1 MRKSEGVVDHKLA
14 FERII
19 SKRVGLLCV
28 GLLSVA
34 MMSCGKQDA
43 GIAPASL
50 TNPSL
55 EQQETEAPVSTG
67 SEVASLEK
75 DSVSSV
81 GEIETSHDEGLRL
94 AFAGMKTEAGS
105 MRFKVYDWELEQEA
119 WVSEGEDYRGYA
131 VVGLDPSGKDVLV
144 LERNEYWFVYPLEHL
159 QLDSGMR
166 GEKPKILM
174 ASDIPEGVSIMDYI
188 TANTEPLNPP
198 DMPPD
203 LQPGPVVDM
212 DALIAG
218 QTAVNS
224 KPDGM

>member
-1 MRKSEGVVDHKLA
+1 MRKTEGVVDHKLA

-19 SKRVGLLCV
+19 SILVGLLCV
-28 GLLSVA
+28 GVLSVA
-34 MMSCGKQDA
+34 VMSCGKQDA
-43 GIAPASL
+43 GIAPDPLS
-50 TNPSL
+50 NPSL
-55 EQQETEAPVSTG
+55 EQQETETPVSTE
-67 SEVASLEK
+67 SEEAPLEK

-94 AFAGMKTEAGS
+94 AFAGMKTEEGS
-105 MRFKVYDWELEQEA
+105 MRFKVYDWELKQEA